1 MPEASQPRPERK
13 QASVPPSQSLLDE
26 GALQLIARALADPR
40 RYAIIKRLAQLAPG
54 LDCSSVRECMDISPP
69 TLSHHMRE
77 LKLAG
82 WSRKCATG
90 AQCTTP
96 CVARPF
102 GSSWQ
107 VCTAT
112 CCKEA

>member
-82 WSRKCATG
+82 LVEEVRDGRTVHYTLRRETLREFLASLHRDLL
-90 AQCTTP
+90 
-96 CVARPF
+96 
-102 GSSWQ
+102 
-107 VCTAT
+107 
-112 CCKEA
+112 